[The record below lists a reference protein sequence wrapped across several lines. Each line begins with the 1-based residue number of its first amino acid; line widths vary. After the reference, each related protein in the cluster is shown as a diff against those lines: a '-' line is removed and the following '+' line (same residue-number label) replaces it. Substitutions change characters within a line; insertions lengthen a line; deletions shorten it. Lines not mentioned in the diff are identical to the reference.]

1 MRRAPARGCRPGPG
15 SAPIMSPLVLA
26 LAPGCVP
33 GPGSGQAMSP
43 LVLALAKAW
52 FLGPRQSKPCLRW
65 FWLCPRD
72 VSSGPANAR
81 RRQNAGLRWHL
92 YHNATFYPGAG
103 RFQKFEGDV
112 LVKGH
117 QRPAFDQLPRGQ
129 SGRWRRSLHI
139 HCRPEAFL
147 GGIYS
152 LCCRRGARM
161 AWQARVLEQSGTRA
175 PAGSHPP

>member
-1 MRRAPARGCRPGPG
+1 MHTCDSFDHTRPLNVRYYRRKRVVRVSN
-15 SAPIMSPLVLA
+15 SATLNLN
-26 LAPGCVP
+26 GTN
-33 GPGSGQAMSP
+33 
-43 LVLALAKAW
+43 KW
-52 FLGPRQSKPCLRW
+52 
-65 FWLCPRD
+65 
-72 VSSGPANAR
+72 
-81 RRQNAGLRWHL
+81 NAGLRWHL

-129 SGRWRRSLHI
+129 SGRWRTSLHI

-152 LCCRRGARM
+152 LCCRSGARV

-175 PAGSHPP
+175 PAGSHPPSVSPRWLPAFPCKDTAKRLNH